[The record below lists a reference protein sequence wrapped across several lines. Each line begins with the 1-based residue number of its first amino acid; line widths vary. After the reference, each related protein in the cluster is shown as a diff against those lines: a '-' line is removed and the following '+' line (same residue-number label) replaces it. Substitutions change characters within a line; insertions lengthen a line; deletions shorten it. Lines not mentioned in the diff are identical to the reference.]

1 MKPLPR
7 LLAYFGRY
15 RWRALLALLAM
26 GVVAM
31 ATVSLLF
38 LLQQVIDDVLG
49 AGASQALPGLAPRG
63 APDTAP
69 LLRWLGSGYDAAV
82 RAAGSAGIGPRFS
95 IPLLLLAALLVK
107 NVFAYL
113 SEFALNSIGLAMV
126 RDLRGDAY
134 ASLLGQSTRFSSE
147 RSSGDLM
154 TRLLAD
160 AEQIQTA
167 FGSRMADF
175 VQGILTMLLVLVYV
189 FSLNFRLAVA
199 VLVVAPLVVV
209 PIAANFRKFRR
220 QWLSA
225 RERIGEMG
233 SILGETLRGHALIKT
248 YGMEKFEAD
257 RFGEANRRYFGA
269 IRQSIRLQAL
279 NSPLMEILAG
289 IGLSIIFIY
298 AAGQIRAGQMT
309 VGGLISFLA
318 AILMMYKPLKDVTRT
333 NIVLQMALASA
344 HRIFE
349 VVDAENDILEKPGAR
364 ELPRFSG
371 AIAYEG
377 VVFTYG
383 REPVLEGVDVLI
395 RKGETVALVGPSG
408 AGKTTLVSLLARLY
422 DPTAGRITLDGV
434 DLRDA
439 TLASLR
445 RQIALVTQD
454 TVLFDTTVRA
464 NIAYGETAPSE
475 ERLRAAASAACAD
488 EFIERLPK
496 GYDTSVGEG
505 ASRLSGGQRQR
516 LAIARAIYKDAP
528 ILILDEA
535 TSQLDTESEALIAR
549 ALANLM
555 RGRTTLVIAHRL
567 STVRRADRILVLDRG
582 RIVEQ
587 GPHTELLTRRGL
599 YRRLHDMQYFAESVE
614 SAADADGPESPAPA
628 PPRLRR

>member
-7 LLAYFGRY
+7 LLSYFGRY
-15 RWRALLALLAM
+15 KSRALLALLAM
-26 GVVAM
+26 GVVAF

-49 AGASQALPGLAPRG
+49 AGASESLPGLTPRAPEE
-63 APDTAP
+63 AAP
-69 LLRWLGSGYDAAV
+69 LLRWLGTGYHAAV
-82 RAAGSAGIGPRFS
+82 RAAASAGIGPRFA

-126 RDLRGDAY
+126 RDLRRDAY
-134 ASLLGQSTRFSSE
+134 ASLLHQSTRFSSE

-189 FSLNFRLAVA
+189 FSLNFQLALA

-220 QWLSA
+220 QWLAA

-248 YGMEKFEAD
+248 YGMEQFEAD

-364 ELPRFSG
+364 ELPRFSN
-371 AIAYEG
+371 AVAYER

-383 REPVLEGVDVLI
+383 REPVLEGVDVVI

-464 NIAYGETAPSE
+464 NIAYGETSPSE
-475 ERLRAAASAACAD
+475 ERLRAAAAAACAD

-496 GYDTSVGEG
+496 GFDTPVGEG

-567 STVRRADRILVLDRG
+567 STVRRADRILVLEGG

-587 GPHTELLTRRGL
+587 GAHTELLTRKGL
-599 YRRLHDMQYFAESVE
+599 YRRLHDMQYFAESGE
-614 SAADADGPESPAPA
+614 SAETTSPAPA
-628 PPRLRR
+628 PPRRHG

>member
-15 RWRALLALLAM
+15 RWRAALALLAM
-26 GVVAM
+26 GVVAF
-31 ATVSLLF
+31 ATVALLF

-49 AGASQALPGLAPRG
+49 AGASRSLPGVAAAEAAPR
-63 APDTAP
+63 AAP
-69 LLRWLGSGYDAAV
+69 LLRWLESGYAAGV
-82 RAAGSAGIGPRFS
+82 RAAAAAGLEPRYA

-107 NVFAYL
+107 NIFAYL

-126 RDLRGDAY
+126 RDLRRDAY
-134 ASLLGQSTRFSSE
+134 QSLLGQSTRFSSE

-189 FSLNFRLAVA
+189 FSLNFQLALS

-209 PIAANFRKFRR
+209 PIVANFRKLRR

-233 SILGETLRGHALIKT
+233 SILGETLRGHSLIKT
-248 YGMEKFEAD
+248 YAMEKFEAE

-289 IGLSIIFIY
+289 VGLSIIFIY
-298 AAGQIRAGQMT
+298 AAGQIRSGQMT
-309 VGGLISFLA
+309 VGGLLSFLA

-344 HRIFE
+344 ERIFE
-349 VVDAENDILEKPGAR
+349 VVDARNDILEKPGAR
-364 ELPRFSG
+364 DLAPFAG

-377 VVFTYG
+377 VAFSYG
-383 REPVLEGVDVLI
+383 REPVLSGVDLTI
-395 RKGETVALVGPSG
+395 RRGETVALVGPSG

-439 TLASLR
+439 RLASLR
-445 RQIALVTQD
+445 RQIGLVTQE
-454 TVLFDTTVRA
+454 TILFDTTVRE
-464 NIAYGETAPSE
+464 NIAYGETAPPE
-475 ERLRAAASAACAD
+475 ERVRAAASAACAD

-496 GYDTSVGEG
+496 GYDTPVGEG

-567 STVRRADRILVLDRG
+567 STVRRADRILVLDGG

-587 GPHTELLTRRGL
+587 GAHAELLTRRGL
-599 YRRLHDMQYFAESVE
+599 YRRLHDMQYFAESE
-614 SAADADGPESPAPA
+614 IPASAPA
-628 PPRLRR
+628 PLVP